1 MKTGEQGEI
10 VLLGHGSGGT
20 LTHQLVKT
28 VFQEAFENPI
38 LDEMLD
44 AALLDLPHGRIAFT
58 TDSFVV
64 DPIFFPGGD
73 IGKLA
78 VCGTVNDLVVSGA
91 KPLYISAAFIIEE
104 GFPLADLRQI
114 VGSMREAALAAGV
127 RVVTGDTKVVGRGSA
142 DKIFI
147 NTTGIGII
155 PEGCRLSP
163 RRIKSG
169 DAVIVSGPLGE
180 HGLAIL
186 ARREGLSFTTP
197 VVSDC
202 APLHRLAAAILAA
215 GGEGVRCMRD
225 PTRGGLA
232 TTLNEL
238 AAQSGKGILIQE
250 ELLPVRR
257 EVAGGCEM
265 LGIDP
270 LYLANEGKIV
280 AVAAPGVAPRVLE
293 AMRSLPEGREAVQ
306 IGRVIEEEPGL
317 VLIETELGATR
328 ILTML
333 EGEPLPRIC

>member
-1 MKTGEQGEI
+1 MSESRDDVIQ
-10 VLLGHGSGGT
+10 LGHGSGGT
-20 LTHQLVKT
+20 LTSRLVKT
-28 VFQEAFENPI
+28 VFQGAFSNPI

-44 AALLDLPHGRIAFT
+44 AALLDVPNGRIAFT

-73 IGKLA
+73 IGKIA

-91 KPLYISAAFIIEE
+91 EPLYLSAGFIIEE
-104 GFPLADLRQI
+104 GFPIADLRRI
-114 VGSMREAALAAGV
+114 VRSMQDAAETAGV
-127 RVVTGDTKVVGRGSA
+127 RIVTGDTKVVGRGGA

-147 NTTGIGII
+147 NTAGIGLI
-155 PEGCRLSP
+155 PEGRTLSP
-163 RRIKSG
+163 RRIRPG
-169 DAVIVSGPLGE
+169 DVVIVSGSLGE

-186 ARREGLSFTTP
+186 AQREGLSFTTP

-202 APLHRLAAAILAA
+202 APLHRLTRAILDA
-215 GGEGVRCMRD
+215 GGDGIRCMRD

-238 AAQSGKGILIQE
+238 AIQSGQGILVHE

-257 EVAGGCEM
+257 EVMGACEM

-270 LYLANEGKIV
+270 LYLANEGKVIV
-280 AVAAPGVAPRVLE
+280 ISASDVAERVLD
-293 AMRSLPEGREAVQ
+293 AMRELPEGTDAVQ
-306 IGRVIEEEPGL
+306 IGRVIPDNPGM
-317 VLIETELGATR
+317 VLLETELGATR
-328 ILTML
+328 IITML

>member
-1 MKTGEQGEI
+1 MSKIQSDVI
-10 VLLGHGSGGT
+10 MLGHGSGGT
-20 LTHQLVKT
+20 LTHQLIKS
-28 VFQEAFENPI
+28 VFQEAFKNPT

-44 AALLDLPHGRIAFT
+44 AAILDFPSGKVAFT

-91 KPLYISAAFIIEE
+91 TPLYLSAGFIIEE
-104 GFPLADLRQI
+104 GFFISDLKKI
-114 VGSMREAALAAGV
+114 IASMQEAAQSAGV
-127 RVVTGDTKVVGRGSA
+127 HIVTGDTKVVGKGGV
-142 DKIFI
+142 DKLFI
-147 NTTGIGII
+147 NTAGIGFI
-155 PEGCRLSP
+155 PDGCQLSP
-163 RRIKSG
+163 HHVKVG
-169 DAVIVSGPLGE
+169 DVVIVSGSLGE

-186 ARREGLSFTTP
+186 AQREGISFTTP
-197 VVSDC
+197 VISDC
-202 APLHRLAAAILAA
+202 TSLHRLTAAVLKA
-215 GGEGVRCMRD
+215 GGNGVRCMRD

-238 AAQSGKGILIQE
+238 ASQGNFAVLVKE

-257 EVAGGCEM
+257 EVAGACEM

-270 LYLANEGKIV
+270 IYLANEGKLIAIV
-280 AVAAPGVAPRVLE
+280 DEGVAPQVLE
-293 AMRSLPEGREAVQ
+293 AMRSLPEGHDAVI
-306 IGRVIEEEPGL
+306 IGKVIKDQPGY
-317 VLIETELGATR
+317 VLLETELGATR

>member
-1 MKTGEQGEI
+1 MSESRDDVIQ
-10 VLLGHGSGGT
+10 LGHGSGGT
-20 LTHQLVKT
+20 LTSRLVKT
-28 VFQEAFENPI
+28 VFQGAFSNPV

-44 AALLDLPHGRIAFT
+44 AALLDVPKGRIAFT

-73 IGKLA
+73 IGKIA

-91 KPLYISAAFIIEE
+91 EPLCLSAGFIIEE
-104 GFPLADLRQI
+104 GFPIADLRRI
-114 VGSMREAALAAGV
+114 VGSMQDAAEKAGV
-127 RVVTGDTKVVGRGSA
+127 RIVTGDTKVVGRGGA

-147 NTTGIGII
+147 NTAGIGLI
-155 PEGCRLSP
+155 PEGRTLSP
-163 RRIKSG
+163 RRIRPG
-169 DAVIVSGPLGE
+169 DVVIVSGSLGE

-186 ARREGLSFTTP
+186 AQREGLSFTTP

-202 APLHRLAAAILAA
+202 APLHRLTRAILDA
-215 GGEGVRCMRD
+215 GGDGIRCMRD

-238 AAQSGKGILIQE
+238 AIQSGRGILVHE

-257 EVAGGCEM
+257 EVMGACEM

-270 LYLANEGKIV
+270 LYLANEGKVIV
-280 AVAAPGVAPRVLE
+280 ISAPDVAERVLE
-293 AMRSLPEGREAVQ
+293 AMRELPEGTDAVQ
-306 IGRVIEEEPGL
+306 IGRVIPDNPGL
-317 VLIETELGATR
+317 VLLETELGATR
-328 ILTML
+328 IITML